1 MRIGFLSL
9 PVPGHL
15 NPMTALARKLQSR
28 GHDVVFISLADVAP
42 FVEAAGLP
50 FVPCPEEAYPAGSL
64 GKLVRRLSELS
75 GEEALHF
82 TVNAMMK
89 GYTASLFE
97 SLPDTLS
104 EAAVDAL
111 VLDQYQP
118 YAELIPM
125 HLGMP
130 FVQVSNAL
138 HVDYTGRTPICFVD
152 WPYQTG
158 VDATARN
165 MEGVRRARMLLEP
178 VTAEAQAYARKVG
191 LSVDWNNPHS
201 TLSPLAWVT
210 QCPRE
215 FDFGPAPDFPQFHY
229 AGPFHDGRGRMDFD
243 FPWQRLTSQPIVYA
257 SMGTL
262 QNGLVDI
269 FRSITQAAV
278 GLKQLQFVLAVGGQL
293 DPKQLGAIPA
303 NVMVVSYAPQI
314 EVLKRSSLCITHAGL
329 NTVLESLASGVPM
342 LALPI
347 TNDQPGVAARI
358 AEKKVGVVLSPDHA
372 SPQNFVAAINQ
383 VLGDSTFPDNV
394 QRMQEAIHRID
405 GLSIA
410 AGILERSFDLEEREL
425 SPVSRF
431 LGDNQGS
438 VAFGRRILK
447 KTQGG
452 D

>member
-28 GHDVVFISLADVAP
+28 SHDVVFLSLADVAP
-42 FVEAAGLP
+42 FVEAAGLR
-50 FVPCPEEAYPAGSL
+50 FVSVSETAYPAGSL

-75 GEEALHF
+75 GEEALRF

-104 EAAVDAL
+104 NAGVNGL

-118 YAELIPM
+118 YVELIPM
-125 HLGMP
+125 HLRIP
-130 FVQVSNAL
+130 FVHVSNAL

-152 WPYQTG
+152 WPFEPG
-158 VDATARN
+158 ADALARN
-165 MEGVRRARMLLEP
+165 LEGVRGAQKLLEP
-178 VTAEAQAYARKVG
+178 VTETAQAYAKQVG

-201 TLSPLAWVT
+201 TLSPLAWIT

-215 FDFGPAPDFPQFHY
+215 FDFGYAPEFPQFHY
-229 AGPFHDGRGRMDFD
+229 AGPFHDGRGRMAFD
-243 FPWQRLTSQPIVYA
+243 FPWQQLTGAPILYA

-269 FRSITQAAV
+269 FRSIMQAAI
-278 GLKQLQFVLAVGGQL
+278 GLKELQFVLAVGGQL
-293 DPKQLGAIPA
+293 DPKQLGAVPA
-303 NVMVVSYAPQI
+303 NVVVVSHAPQI
-314 EVLKRSSLCITHAGL
+314 EVLRRSALCITHAGL
-329 NTVLESLASGVPM
+329 NTALESLSTGVPM
-342 LALPI
+342 VALPI

-358 AEKKVGVVLSPDHA
+358 ANKKVGVVISPHQA
-372 SPQNFVAAINQ
+372 SPENFVTAIKR
-383 VLGDSTFPDNV
+383 VMGDPTFRDNV
-394 QRMQEAIHRID
+394 QRVREAIRSTD

-410 AGILERSFDLEEREL
+410 TGILERAFELDERK
-425 SPVSRF
+425 
-431 LGDNQGS
+431 QG
-438 VAFGRRILK
+438 AA
-447 KTQGG
+447 
-452 D
+452 

>member
-50 FVPCPEEAYPAGSL
+50 FVPCSEAAYPDGSL

-75 GEEALHF
+75 GEDALHF
-82 TVNAMMK
+82 TVNSMMK
-89 GYTASLFE
+89 GYTKSLFE

-104 EAAVDAL
+104 KAGVDGI

-118 YAELIPM
+118 FVEVIPM
-125 HLGMP
+125 HLRMP
-130 FVQVSNAL
+130 FVHVSNAL

-152 WPYQTG
+152 WPYQPG
-158 VDATARN
+158 VEALARN
-165 MEGVRRARMLLEP
+165 LEGVRRARMLLEP
-178 VTAEAQAYARKVG
+178 VTAVAQGYAREVG
-191 LSVDWNNPHS
+191 LSVDWTNPHS

-215 FDFGPAPDFPQFHY
+215 FDFGRAPDFPQFHY
-229 AGPFHDGRGRMDFD
+229 AGPFHDGLGRMDFD
-243 FPWQRLTSQPIVYA
+243 FPWQQLTGEPIVYA

-269 FRSITQAAV
+269 FRSITQAAM
-278 GLKQLQFVLAVGGQL
+278 GLKELQFVLAVGGQL
-293 DPKQLGAIPA
+293 DSRQLGAVPA
-303 NVMVVSYAPQI
+303 NVLVVGHAPQI
-314 EVLKRSSLCITHAGL
+314 EVLKRSALCITHAGL
-329 NTVLESLASGVPM
+329 NTVLESLSSGVPM

-358 AEKKVGVVLSPDHA
+358 ANKKVGVVISPDQA
-372 SPQNFVAAINQ
+372 SPANFVAAIKQ
-383 VLGDSTFPDNV
+383 ALGDSTFRDSAR
-394 QRMQEAIHRID
+394 RMQEAIRSTD

-410 AGILERSFDLEEREL
+410 ADILERAFELEAAESGLTTPSWE
-425 SPVSRF
+425 
-431 LGDNQGS
+431 QIS
-438 VAFGRRILK
+438 VRG
-447 KTQGG
+447 
-452 D
+452 

>member
-15 NPMTALARKLQSR
+15 NPMTALARKLQLR
-28 GHDVVFISLADVAP
+28 GHEVVFMSLVDVAP

-50 FVPCPEEAYPAGSL
+50 FVPCSETAYPAGSL
-64 GKLVRRLSELS
+64 GQLVRRLSELS

-104 EAAVDAL
+104 QAGVDAI

-118 YAELIPM
+118 YVELIPM
-125 HLGMP
+125 HLRMP
-130 FVQVSNAL
+130 FVHVSNAL
-138 HVDYTGRTPICFVD
+138 HVDYTGRTPICFVG

-158 VDATARN
+158 VDALARN
-165 MEGVRRARMLLEP
+165 IEGVRRARILLEP
-178 VTAEAQAYARKVG
+178 VTATAQTYARKVG

-215 FDFGPAPDFPQFHY
+215 FDFGCAPDFPQFHY

-243 FPWQRLTSQPIVYA
+243 FPWQQLTGEPIVYA

-262 QNGLVDI
+262 QNGLLDV
-269 FRSITQAAV
+269 FRSIAQAAV
-278 GLKQLQFVLAVGGQL
+278 GLKELQFVLAVGGQL
-293 DPKQLGAIPA
+293 DPKQLGYVPA
-303 NVMVVSYAPQI
+303 NVVVVNHAPQI
-314 EVLKRSSLCITHAGL
+314 EILKRSSLCITHAGL
-329 NTVLESLASGVPM
+329 NTVLESLSNGVPM

-358 AEKKVGVVLSPDHA
+358 ANKEVGFVISPDKA
-372 SPQNFVAAINQ
+372 SAGHFVEAIKR
-383 VLGDSTFPDNV
+383 VLGDSTFRNNV
-394 QRMQEAIHRID
+394 RIMQEGIRSRD

-410 AGILERSFDLEEREL
+410 ADILERALD
-425 SPVSRF
+425 
-431 LGDNQGS
+431 LGDRQLG
-438 VAFGRRILK
+438 AA
-447 KTQGG
+447 
-452 D
+452 

>member
-15 NPMTALARKLQSR
+15 NPMTTLARKLQSR

-50 FVPCPEEAYPAGSL
+50 FVTCSEAAYPAGSL
-64 GKLVRRLSELS
+64 GKLVRHLSELS

-82 TVNAMMK
+82 TVSSMMK
-89 GYTASLFE
+89 GYTVSLFA
-97 SLPDTLS
+97 SLPDTL
-104 EAAVDAL
+104 AKAGVDAI

-118 YAELIPM
+118 YIELIPM
-125 HLGMP
+125 HLRMP
-130 FVQVSNAL
+130 FVHVSNAL

-158 VDATARN
+158 VDALARHL
-165 MEGVRRARMLLEP
+165 EGVQRARILLQP
-178 VTAEAQAYARKVG
+178 VTATAQAYARKVG
-191 LSVDWNNPHS
+191 LSVDWDNPHS

-215 FDFGPAPDFPQFHY
+215 FDFGPPPDFPQFHY
-229 AGPFHDGRGRMDFD
+229 AGPFHDGRGRIDFG
-243 FPWQRLTSQPIVYA
+243 FPWHQLTGEPIVYA

-262 QNGLVDI
+262 QNGLIDI
-269 FRSITQAAV
+269 FRSIVQAAIK
-278 GLKQLQFVLAVGGQL
+278 LKELQFVLAVGGQL
-293 DPKQLGAIPA
+293 DPKHLGAVPA
-303 NVMVVSYAPQI
+303 NVLVVSHAPQI

-358 AEKKVGVVLSPDHA
+358 ANKKLGVVISPDQA
-372 SPQNFVAAINQ
+372 SPGHFVEAIKR
-383 VLGDSTFPDNV
+383 VLDDSTFRDNTRKI
-394 QRMQEAIHRID
+394 QKAIRRID

-410 AGILERSFDLEEREL
+410 AGILERAFDLEERAGF
-425 SPVSRF
+425 S
-431 LGDNQGS
+431 S
-438 VAFGRRILK
+438 VR
-447 KTQGG
+447 TTV
-452 D
+452 

>member
-50 FVPCPEEAYPAGSL
+50 FVPCSETEYPIGSI
-64 GKLVRRLSELS
+64 GKLVSRLSELS

-89 GYTASLFE
+89 GYTASLFG

-104 EAAVDAL
+104 KAGVDGI

-118 YAELIPM
+118 YVELIPM
-125 HLGMP
+125 HFRMP
-130 FVQVSNAL
+130 FVHVSNAL

-152 WPYQTG
+152 WRYETG
-158 VDATARN
+158 ADALARN
-165 MEGVRRARMLLEP
+165 MEAIRRTRILLEP
-178 VTAEAQAYARKVG
+178 VTAVAQAYANQVG

-201 TLSPLAWVT
+201 TLSPFAWIT
-210 QCPRE
+210 QCPKE
-215 FDFGPAPDFPQFHY
+215 FDFGRAPDFPQFHY

-243 FPWQRLTSQPIVYA
+243 FPWQELTGKPIVYA

-262 QNGLVDI
+262 QNGLTDI

-278 GLKQLQFVLAVGGQL
+278 GLKELQFVLAVGGQL
-293 DPKQLGAIPA
+293 DPKQLGDVPA
-303 NVMVVSYAPQI
+303 NVVMVSHAPQI
-314 EVLKRSSLCITHAGL
+314 EILKRSSLCITHAGL
-329 NTVLESLASGVPM
+329 NTVLESLSSGVPM

-358 AEKKVGVVLSPDHA
+358 ANKKVGIVISPDQA
-372 SPQNFVAAINQ
+372 TPENFVTAIKR
-383 VLGDSTFPDNV
+383 VLGDSTFWDNARRV
-394 QRMQEAIHRID
+394 QKAIRSAD

-410 AGILERSFDLEEREL
+410 SGILET
-425 SPVSRF
+425 
-431 LGDNQGS
+431 
-438 VAFGRRILK
+438 AFGLQERQQGPAESQLRRSNKSDLSIK
-447 KTQGG
+447 AVYK
-452 D
+452 

>member
-1 MRIGFLSL
+1 VRIGFLSL

-28 GHDVVFISLADVAP
+28 GHDVVFMSLADVAP

-50 FVPCPEEAYPAGSL
+50 FVPCSEATYPAGTL

-75 GEEALHF
+75 GEDALHF
-82 TVNAMMK
+82 TVNSMMK

-97 SLPDTLS
+97 SLPDTLFK
-104 EAAVDAL
+104 AGVDGI

-118 YAELIPM
+118 YVELIPI
-125 HLGMP
+125 HLRMP

-152 WPYQTG
+152 WPYETG
-158 VDATARN
+158 VDALARN

-178 VTAEAQAYARKVG
+178 VTVIAQAYAKEVG
-191 LSVDWNNPHS
+191 LAVDWNNPHS
-201 TLSPLAWVT
+201 TLSPLAWIT

-215 FDFGPAPDFPQFHY
+215 FDFGGAPDFPQFHY
-229 AGPFHDGRGRMDFD
+229 AGPFHDGRGRIDFD
-243 FPWQRLTSQPIVYA
+243 FPWQQLTGEPIVYA

-262 QNGLVDI
+262 QNGLIDI

-278 GLKQLQFVLAVGGQL
+278 GLKELQFVLAVGGQL
-293 DPKQLGAIPA
+293 DPKQLGDVPA
-303 NVMVVSYAPQI
+303 NVVVVSHAPQI
-314 EVLKRSSLCITHAGL
+314 EILKRSSLCITHAGL
-329 NTVLESLASGVPM
+329 NTALESLSSGVPM

-358 AEKKVGVVLSPDHA
+358 ANKKVGVVISPDQA
-372 SPQNFVAAINQ
+372 FPGNFLAAIKR
-383 VLGDSTFPDNV
+383 VLGDTTVRGNV
-394 QRMQEAIHRID
+394 RRVQEAIRSAD

-410 AGILERSFDLEEREL
+410 AGILETAFEL
-425 SPVSRF
+425 KGRQ
-431 LGDNQGS
+431 QG
-438 VAFGRRILK
+438 AA
-447 KTQGG
+447 
-452 D
+452 